1 MQFGL
6 IMPNQNKKI
15 KREHFKNAPYRVIQE
30 RSNITAS
37 FMKHP
42 KFRE

>member
-1 MQFGL
+1 MQ
-6 IMPNQNKKI
+6 IWVNMPNQNKKI
-15 KREHFKNAPYRVIQE
+15 KRENFKNAPYRVLQE

-37 FMKHP
+37 FVKHP